1 MDIAITQANLT
12 MKGGAEKIVLRM
24 AQHYK
29 AKIYTAE
36 YDKNTTFPEFSDLD
50 VEVIGTRTAAKIL
63 PYSRA
68 TQGLNYGMSF
78 YRFVIKEDYDVI
90 NAHIAPSHWIRN
102 INERVVWYCHTPLR
116 ELYDLYSYRQKF
128 RKVWSRP
135 VYKVGASFVRKM
147 DYGVVKK
154 IEFIFANSENT
165 RSRIKKYF
173 GRDDAVV
180 LNGAVDYQN
189 YLNGGDDKYFLY
201 PARISPNKRQDYA
214 IRAFEIFRK
223 ISKSKGY
230 RLILVGPVSKDSF
243 YQEYYRRIMEIS
255 RAAKGIEVRT
265 EVNDKELIDLYS
277 RCTAVIYPPLN
288 EDYGL
293 VPLEAMA
300 SGKPIIAVN
309 EGGPRETVIDGKT
322 GFLAGSEAEMAKRMA
337 MVAENEDLAAK
348 LGKSGRAHVKKNYSW
363 NRFFES
369 FEKEARKV
377 AKM

>member
-12 MKGGAEKIVLRM
+12 MKGGAEKIVLRI
-24 AQHYK
+24 AQRYK
-29 AKIYTAE
+29 ARIYTAE
-36 YDKNTTFPEFSDLD
+36 YDRNTTFPEFSDLD
-50 VEVIGTRTAAKIL
+50 VEVIGTKAAAKIL

-78 YRFVIKEDYDVI
+78 YRYIIKDDYDVI

-102 INERVVWYCHTPLR
+102 NNDRVLWYCHTPLR

-128 RKVWSRP
+128 RKAWSRP
-135 VYKVGASFVRKM
+135 VYKVGASFVRKI
-147 DYGVVKK
+147 DQGVVKK

-189 YLNGGDDKYFLY
+189 YSNRGNGRYFLY

-214 IRAFEIFRK
+214 IRAFEIFRRV
-223 ISKSKGY
+223 SKSKDY

-243 YQEYYRRIMEIS
+243 YQEYYRRVIEIS
-255 RAAKGIEVRT
+255 KAVRGVEVRT
-265 EVNDKELIDLYS
+265 EVGDKELIGLYS

-300 SGKPIIAVN
+300 SEKPIIAVN
-309 EGGPRETVIDGKT
+309 EGGPRETIIDGKT
-322 GFLAGSEAEMAKRMA
+322 GFLVGSEEAMAKRMA
-337 MVAENEDLAAK
+337 MVAENDDLAVK
-348 LGKSGRAHVKKNYSW
+348 LGKAGLAHVKKNYSW
-363 NRFFES
+363 DRFFER